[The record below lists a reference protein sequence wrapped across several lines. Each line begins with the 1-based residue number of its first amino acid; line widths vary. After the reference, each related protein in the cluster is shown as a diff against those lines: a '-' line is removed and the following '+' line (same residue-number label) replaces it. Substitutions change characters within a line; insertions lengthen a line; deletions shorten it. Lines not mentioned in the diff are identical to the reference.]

1 MKIRGRVCFAD
12 SAQRKRGASLYFTY
26 MIRTDRGTIYTGI
39 CTDVARRMKEHRSGG
54 ALCAKYTRSRPVVAL
69 EALWSSETRSAAC
82 RLEAR
87 IKALSREKKE
97 KLVASPRL
105 LTACFPDLDWEDY
118 VHHPEADLTYYLTGQ
133 RPRRWP

>member
-1 MKIRGRVCFAD
+1 MYYIYMVRCAD
-12 SAQRKRGASLYFTY
+12 ES
-26 MIRTDRGTIYTGI
+26 IYTGI
-39 CTDVARRMKEHRSGG
+39 AADLGRRLREHAEKSP
-54 ALCAKYTRSRPVVAL
+54 AAAKYTRSRPVVAL

-97 KLVASPRL
+97 KLIASPRL

-133 RPRRWP
+133 RPRRWL

>member
-1 MKIRGRVCFAD
+1 
-12 SAQRKRGASLYFTY
+12 

-97 KLVASPRL
+97 RLIAEPRL
-105 LTACFPDLDWEDY
+105 FGFFFPALEKEDY
-118 VHHPEADLTYYLTGQ
+118 VHHPEAELSYYLTGR
-133 RPRRWP
+133 RPRRWL